1 MEVTIWIALIAGL
14 VSFLS
19 PCVLPLV
26 PAYVGYMGGR
36 MTHMVAAQTSGGTI
50 TASSGILH
58 RVSTLIHGLAF
69 VAGFTFVFVVIG
81 LLGTAFITQIGRQN
95 ITLVTRIISHV
106 GGVIIILFGLHFMG
120 VLQALIRRILE
131 RPQLIG
137 TPITTLIFTA
147 LALAL
152 IVWALIEPLLIVPA
166 AALLMLWV
174 VLGGGFTSPRV
185 FWNRT
190 LMGVL
195 TLLYADTRRQM
206 NMHSQGGLGSSALMG
221 VVFAAGW
228 TPCIGPIYGSI
239 LTLAVTGTDIGRA
252 AGLLAAYSFGLG
264 IPFLLTALLLDS
276 ATSVLR
282 RIQRHVR
289 KIELVS
295 GAFLVLVGL
304 AVATGRLQD
313 WSQTFAT
320 QFADLSYRLEEC
332 AIDVTQGELPL
343 GSYFDCVN
351 QQAAPLAPAAPPQ
364 EAAPDIGVL
373 NTLIS
378 DAPADTG

>member
-1 MEVTIWIALIAGL
+1 MVVEVTIWIALIAGL

-50 TASSGILH
+50 TASSSILH
-58 RVSTLIHGLAF
+58 RVSTFIHGLAF

-174 VLGGGFTSPRV
+174 VLGGGFTSPRA
-185 FWNRT
+185 FWNR
-190 LMGVL
+190 
-195 TLLYADTRRQM
+195 
-206 NMHSQGGLGSSALMG
+206 
-221 VVFAAGW
+221 
-228 TPCIGPIYGSI
+228 
-239 LTLAVTGTDIGRA
+239 
-252 AGLLAAYSFGLG
+252 
-264 IPFLLTALLLDS
+264 
-276 ATSVLR
+276 
-282 RIQRHVR
+282 
-289 KIELVS
+289 
-295 GAFLVLVGL
+295 
-304 AVATGRLQD
+304 
-313 WSQTFAT
+313 
-320 QFADLSYRLEEC
+320 
-332 AIDVTQGELPL
+332 
-343 GSYFDCVN
+343 
-351 QQAAPLAPAAPPQ
+351 
-364 EAAPDIGVL
+364 
-373 NTLIS
+373 
-378 DAPADTG
+378 